1 MKGSVRECAHLRGGI
16 QFLRDNRDSL
26 PRGMVKQM
34 VDMYSLARDQDGH
47 RVLDGRQWRGYR

>member
-1 MKGSVRECAHLRGGI
+1 MSAPICAAGSNSFAKIAIR
-16 QFLRDNRDSL
+16 F

-34 VDMYSLARDQDGH
+34 VDMYSLARDQDGN